1 MKKQMIFAVLL
12 LATTVQAQMP
22 QLPQRPQR
30 AELPQRP
37 QRADMPQRP
46 QRPQMGR
53 MGQQEN
59 SGMTARTFT
68 LDLTDDGKAQMVC
81 FLPKSPS
88 GKAVVGVP
96 GGGYSVLS
104 NTHEGTM
111 ASDWMNKQGIAYFVV
126 NYRLPNGDRT
136 IPMGD
141 VQKGIRTVR
150 DSAEVWGINPADVGI
165 MGFSAGGH
173 LASVVST
180 LSDYDARPN
189 FSILFYPVISMDER
203 VSHKWSCINF
213 LGEEGHK
220 NPQLV
225 RQYSTNNAVR
235 RHLTPPACIIMSS
248 DDNLVPPVTNG
259 LTYYTAM
266 RNAGNECALYVYPTG
281 GHGYGFG
288 PWFPYR
294 DEMLSTL
301 GKWLN
306 ARQVPKQD
314 AIRVA
319 CIGNSITD
327 GHGIDLATSQ
337 GYPAQ
342 LQRLL
347 GNDYWVKN
355 FGVSGRT
362 MLNKGDQPYMK
373 ELAWEDAQAFK
384 PDIVIIKLGTNDS
397 KPENWRYSSEFKQ
410 DLVQMITTLRPDLA
424 QPAKKGKK
432 SKNKSQGASAK
443 PQIYLCTPIPA
454 WKSSWNI
461 NDSVIVNGII
471 PIQQEVAKEYGL
483 QVIDLHTLFANDGD
497 KMLDD
502 GIHPD
507 GKGARRMAEIIADVL
522 REGKEKQ

>member
-1 MKKQMIFAVLL
+1 MKLTNLSSSIRFLMTLALL
-12 LATTVQAQMP
+12 VFVTGTWAQ
-22 QLPQRPQR
+22 
-30 AELPQRP
+30 
-37 QRADMPQRP
+37 
-46 QRPQMGR
+46 
-53 MGQQEN
+53 
-59 SGMTARTFT
+59 TARKFT
-68 LDLTDDGKAQMVC
+68 LNLTDDGKAQMVC
-81 FLPKSPS
+81 FLPQTPS

-141 VQKGIRTVR
+141 VQKGIRIVR
-150 DSAEVWGINPADVGI
+150 DSASVWGINPHDVGI

-180 LSDYDARPN
+180 LSDFDARPD

-220 NPQLV
+220 DPRLV
-225 RQYSTNNAVR
+225 SQYSTNNAVR
-235 RHLTPPACIIMSS
+235 RHLTPPAFIVMSS

-259 LTYYTAM
+259 LAYYTAM

-288 PWFPYR
+288 PWFAYR

-301 GKWLN
+301 GKWLK
-306 ARQVPKQD
+306 ARQTPKTD

-319 CIGNSITD
+319 CVGNSITD
-327 GHGIDLATSQ
+327 GHGIDMAPSQ

-342 LQRLL
+342 LQRML
-347 GNDYWVKN
+347 GKEYWVRN

-373 ELAWEDAQAFK
+373 EMAWADAQAFK
-384 PDIVIIKLGTNDS
+384 PDVVVIKLGTNDS
-397 KPENWRYSSEFKQ
+397 KPQNWQHRAEFQ
-410 DLVQMITTLRPDLA
+410 NDLEQMILTLRPDLA
-424 QPAKKGKK
+424 QPAKSAKKGKK
-432 SKNKSQGASAK
+432 AK
-443 PQIYLCTPIPA
+443 KAQTVAPQKPRILLCTPIPA
-454 WKSSWNI
+454 LKSSWGI
-461 NDSVIVNGII
+461 NESVIANEII
-471 PIQQEVAKEYGL
+471 PIQQEVAKKYGL
-483 QVIDLHTLFANDGD
+483 EIVDLHTLFTGDGAG
-497 KMLDD
+497 MLDD

-507 GKGARRMAEIIADVL
+507 GKGARRLAEIIANAIN
-522 REGKEKQ
+522 EK

>member
-1 MKKQMIFAVLL
+1 MKLTDLSVSIRSLVTLSLL
-12 LATTVQAQMP
+12 VFVVNVHP
-22 QLPQRPQR
+22 Q
-30 AELPQRP
+30 
-37 QRADMPQRP
+37 
-46 QRPQMGR
+46 
-53 MGQQEN
+53 
-59 SGMTARTFT
+59 TARQFT
-68 LDLTDDGKAQMVC
+68 LNLTDDGKAQMVC
-81 FLPKSPS
+81 FLPQTPS

-126 NYRLPNGDRT
+126 NYRLPHGDRT

-141 VQKGIRTVR
+141 VQKGIRIVR
-150 DSAEVWGINPADVGI
+150 DSASIWGINPHDVGI

-180 LSDYDARPN
+180 LSDFDARPD

-213 LGEEGHK
+213 LGQEGHK
-220 NPQLV
+220 DPKLV

-235 RHLTPPACIIMSS
+235 RHRTPPAFIVMSS

-288 PWFPYR
+288 SWFPYR

-301 GKWLN
+301 GKWLK
-306 ARQVPKQD
+306 ARQTPKTD

-319 CIGNSITD
+319 CVGNSITD
-327 GHGIDLATSQ
+327 GHGIDMAPSQ

-342 LQRLL
+342 LQRML
-347 GNDYWVKN
+347 GKDYWVKN

-362 MLNKGDQPYMK
+362 MLNKGDQPYMT
-373 ELAWEDAQAFK
+373 ELAWADAQAFK
-384 PDIVIIKLGTNDS
+384 PDVVVIKLGTNDS
-397 KPENWRYSSEFKQ
+397 KPQNWQYKTEFRQ
-410 DLVQMITTLRPDLA
+410 DLEQMILTLRPDLA
-424 QPAKKGKK
+424 QPAKSSKKGKK
-432 SKNKSQGASAK
+432 AK
-443 PQIYLCTPIPA
+443 KAQAAAPQKPRILLCTPIPA
-454 WKSSWNI
+454 LKSSWGI
-461 NDSVIVNGII
+461 NESVIANEII
-471 PIQQEVAKEYGL
+471 PIQQEVAQKYGL
-483 QVIDLHTLFANDGD
+483 QIVDLHTLFTGNGAG
-497 KMLDD
+497 MLDD

-507 GKGARRMAEIIADVL
+507 GRGARRLAELVATAITS
-522 REGKEKQ
+522 Q